1 MDTVNTFATFITN
14 LGTLALIAVAILGVM
29 RVIGWA
35 IQSRVQRH
43 RTAALTAEYGAG
55 IAGKP
60 MTPPSDK
67 RHYRRAA

>member
-14 LGTLALIAVAILGVM
+14 LGTLALISVATIGVM
-29 RVIGWA
+29 RLIGWA

-43 RTAALTAEYGAG
+43 RTAALKAEYGSG

-67 RHYRRAA
+67 RNHRRAA